1 MREKRRFDAGETS
14 LRCER
19 NGTSKEICDT
29 VAHLFA
35 CPTAER
41 DLCNMENENEVRSR
55 AVNLLLERGAR
66 FVVPLPRPYARLIPK
81 RWRTMTIRH
90 LKAGTILEIERL
102 VVQHN
107 LNNDP
112 LTPRI
117 ELLAEAIALAVLNN
131 RRSIRFLRR
140 PLTRLLLWG
149 VSGESLLELFGIVR
163 TLNRLEDFT
172 AITVWILL
180 TARMTQMRTGQ
191 EEKGS

>member
-1 MREKRRFDAGETS
+1 
-14 LRCER
+14 
-19 NGTSKEICDT
+19 
-29 VAHLFA
+29 
-35 CPTAER
+35 
-41 DLCNMENENEVRSR
+41 
-55 AVNLLLERGAR
+55 
-66 FVVPLPRPYARLIPK
+66 
-81 RWRTMTIRH
+81 MTIRH

>member
-1 MREKRRFDAGETS
+1 MQRKRRFDAGEMPLRCGRNAASMREKRRFDAGETS

-90 LKAGTILEIERL
+90 HIGDRA
-102 VVQHN
+102 
-107 LNNDP
+107 
-112 LTPRI
+112 
-117 ELLAEAIALAVLNN
+117 
-131 RRSIRFLRR
+131 
-140 PLTRLLLWG
+140 
-149 VSGESLLELFGIVR
+149 VSG
-163 TLNRLEDFT
+163 
-172 AITVWILL
+172 A
-180 TARMTQMRTGQ
+180 TQPEQ
-191 EEKGS
+191 